1 MKKFTKMIALILSL
15 TLLICFPIGV
25 SAAEP
30 EDTGVDTAAKGS
42 LTIYKVDLTNAKK
55 DGAWDSSYVSTGV
68 YDQNVNDTL
77 NSYALKDVEFTYLR
91 VADVV
96 QLTGS
101 AADGADS
108 DHVET
113 LYGISKTAGADLL
126 NALGLG
132 NGANR
137 YEKADGSDQLDDSK
151 YYYQSDVLISALST
165 ALKANATTVKNAL
178 EAYVTESGTAMPLT
192 DTYGKTKAENL
203 ELGLYL
209 VVETKVP
216 EMVTSTCNPFFI
228 CLPMTS
234 SGGSWIYDVTVYPK
248 NLTGNPTLDKTLRE
262 SKDDTGK
269 HNGTNDITDGYA
281 HTGTASDGD
290 VVDYQIVST
299 LPSIT
304 SASTYLTCYT
314 FADTLSRGIT
324 YNKHDVVLEFF
335 TDAACT
341 DPVARWA
348 ETDGKFTVTYSS
360 TDTGESGMTI
370 EMTADGL
377 KEMNTAVYSDASMVN
392 SGYSD
397 CTLRITYAATVNS
410 SADVVYGDNGNPNER
425 AFTYGLELTKLF
437 SDGKGDFSK
446 VQFIMQNKT
455 DGYYVKAKLD
465 EATGVYYVTSHV
477 TDKKDATRFVPTA
490 KDGKGKILI
499 KGLEDDEYTVTEI
512 KTADGYTLLKK
523 GIAVVISRKDASA
536 SATVDGKQAAML
548 ADNGSANALVSLSV
562 VNTSGFDLPATG
574 DRGVWM
580 YGLAGILLM
589 TASAAC
595 IIIARKKFK

>member
-1 MKKFTKMIALILSL
+1 MKKFTKVIALILSL
-15 TLLICFPIGV
+15 TLLLCFPIGV
-25 SAAEP
+25 SAAEA
-30 EDTGVDTAAKGS
+30 EDTGADTAAKGS
-42 LTIYKVDLTNAKK
+42 LTIYKVDLTSAEK

-216 EMVTSTCNPFFI
+216 EMFTSTCNPFFI

-234 SGGSWIYDVTVYPK
+234 SGGSWIYDVTV
-248 NLTGNPTLDKTLRE
+248 
-262 SKDDTGK
+262 
-269 HNGTNDITDGYA
+269 
-281 HTGTASDGD
+281 
-290 VVDYQIVST
+290 
-299 LPSIT
+299 
-304 SASTYLTCYT
+304 
-314 FADTLSRGIT
+314 
-324 YNKHDVVLEFF
+324 
-335 TDAACT
+335 
-341 DPVARWA
+341 
-348 ETDGKFTVTYSS
+348 
-360 TDTGESGMTI
+360 
-370 EMTADGL
+370 
-377 KEMNTAVYSDASMVN
+377 
-392 SGYSD
+392 
-397 CTLRITYAATVNS
+397 
-410 SADVVYGDNGNPNER
+410 
-425 AFTYGLELTKLF
+425 
-437 SDGKGDFSK
+437 
-446 VQFIMQNKT
+446 
-455 DGYYVKAKLD
+455 
-465 EATGVYYVTSHV
+465 
-477 TDKKDATRFVPTA
+477 
-490 KDGKGKILI
+490 
-499 KGLEDDEYTVTEI
+499 
-512 KTADGYTLLKK
+512 
-523 GIAVVISRKDASA
+523 
-536 SATVDGKQAAML
+536 
-548 ADNGSANALVSLSV
+548 
-562 VNTSGFDLPATG
+562 
-574 DRGVWM
+574 
-580 YGLAGILLM
+580 
-589 TASAAC
+589 
-595 IIIARKKFK
+595 